1 MKHLPLVLACAFA
14 LSGCLVGVPVHT
26 SSLTYLSVG
35 QSGATTAH
43 APVDTAREVTRLFGI
58 RGVAL
63 AEQHPITG
71 TGGYAIRLTKS
82 NRGIPATKDDS
93 LPITAR
99 DVGSVFYAWVV
110 PSGSGSTV
118 TMVGKPTLDG
128 AEPCSPGAL
137 GLACS
142 ASFDVDPTFAS
153 AFLSGKAEADVVQG
167 VLSELELEGFA
178 NAGLP
183 AATPIV
189 PGTPPPMPVA
199 VCEQQ
204 RHDAFARAQATQDLD
219 DRATILKSA
228 PDCGQ

>member
-1 MKHLPLVLACAFA
+1 MKHLPLVLACAVVFP
-14 LSGCLVGVPVHT
+14 GCLVGTEVNT
-26 SSLTYLSVG
+26 SSLTYLTTG
-35 QSGATTAH
+35 QSGATSAH
-43 APVDTAREVTRLFGI
+43 APVDAAREVTRLFGI

-63 AEQHPITG
+63 AEQHQITG
-71 TGGYAIRLTKS
+71 SGGYAIRLTKS
-82 NRGIPATKDDS
+82 DRGIAATKDDS
-93 LPITAR
+93 LPTTAR
-99 DVGSVFYAWVV
+99 DVGSVYYVWVV

-128 AEPCSPGAL
+128 AEPCSPDAP

-178 NAGLP
+178 SAGVP
-183 AATPIV
+183 AQTPIV
-189 PGTPPPMPVA
+189 PGTPAGVPHD

-204 RHDAFARAQATQDLD
+204 RHDAFAHAQATQDLD
-219 DRATILKSA
+219 ARAQILKSA
-228 PDCGQ
+228 PEC